1 MKERETEPDNLK
13 AVNKC
18 LNEDLD
24 TESEEKENLLL
35 QRKHYELQNG
45 CIFVWWEGC
54 IFKLLEKVN
63 S

>member
-24 TESEEKENLLL
+24 TESEEKER
-35 QRKHYELQNG
+35 QF
-45 CIFVWWEGC
+45 IAT
-54 IFKLLEKVN
+54 EKTL
-63 S
+63 